1 MGVEVKKTM
10 AWQLNQKGYQHA
22 RELIEADKITED
34 QWEPPRLEDFNG
46 NIEEYALY
54 HLAKDPNGDPEN
66 AGTYAYPYGKNG
78 KVYIRALRAIRAAA
92 AGARGATPNRE
103 IYEAA
108 GRLLDMLSEQSNKSV
123 AQDNMILKIDKQQH
137 IVTAPALV
145 PGEEDSDGDIVT
157 EEQIEAV
164 AYKFLTDYQNVDVMH
179 TFRKVARPVES
190 WILREPMT
198 IKQVELP
205 KGTWLL
211 SVKVED
217 DQVWDK
223 IVKGEYNGFSVTAV
237 PAVTKS
243 AIFRKKTLAEI
254 GWPWDVV
261 TVSIVDRP
269 AVPKAKFISVK
280 RDDDEF
286 ILYKI
291 FKILEEKFRGDTVTN
306 DSPEEQAPQDD
317 GLNDLTERIMGLQ
330 AEIETIK
337 NDIETMKADIEDLR
351 ATITDMTKNDNNNDT
366 GTNDGKAQTFKG
378 QVGTIKRSYDD
389 LYKEMGV
396 DRFGRPLKKA

>member
-1 MGVEVKKTM
+1 M
-10 AWQLNQKGYQHA
+10 
-22 RELIEADKITED
+22 
-34 QWEPPRLEDFNG
+34 
-46 NIEEYALY
+46 
-54 HLAKDPNGDPEN
+54 
-66 AGTYAYPYGKNG
+66 
-78 KVYIRALRAIRAAA
+78 
-92 AGARGATPNRE
+92 
-103 IYEAA
+103 
-108 GRLLDMLSEQSNKSV
+108 
-123 AQDNMILKIDKQQH
+123 
-137 IVTAPALV
+137 
-145 PGEEDSDGDIVT
+145 
-157 EEQIEAV
+157 